1 MDYLITGGFLPEK
14 QETNDFLP
22 IIIPA
27 KPKGYPGAW
36 AEILSASKVN
46 LEKYLFLSFMFFNSY
61 SHFHFYFYFYFV
73 YNLKECECGGQILI
87 NYKNYIF
94 IFIVII

>member
-46 LEKYLFLSFMFFNSY
+46 LEKYLFLSIIIFFFNSY
-61 SHFHFYFYFYFV
+61 SHFYFYFCFV
-73 YNLKECECGGQILI
+73 YNLK
-87 NYKNYIF
+87 KNVCMWGTNF
-94 IFIVII
+94 NKL